1 MLPAWCGS
9 KNNKGHKWWVLWIVS
24 VLKCDGCNLWEVHFL
39 LKALNWH
46 EFHSDFQF
54 TDQQKPFRDS
64 SIDSWLPNQMISLI
78 FMFGF
83 LCRYPDDLRNIVQQ
97 CANDQMT
104 IYNLTQV
111 ACLGEV
117 WSRSVRGASHVLW
130 RWNHQG
136 LYARLQICW
145 CSVILG
151 KSRNCGVKIVYLV
164 MCSY

>member
-1 MLPAWCGS
+1 MIAQPDDLSGIDI
-9 KNNKGHKWWVLWIVS
+9 WIS
-24 VLKCDGCNLWEVHFL
+24 M
-39 LKALNWH
+39 
-46 EFHSDFQF
+46 
-54 TDQQKPFRDS
+54 
-64 SIDSWLPNQMISLI
+64 SIIYISI
-78 FMFGF
+78 F
-83 LCRYPDDLRNIVQQ
+83 RYPDDLRNIVQQ

-130 RWNHQG
+130 WWNHQG

-151 KSRNCGVKIVYLV
+151 KSRNCGVKIVYFIFLNIAQNITIMQV
-164 MCSY
+164 CTISPRLSTILIFLPWGLPQLL